1 MAASYNPQTNV
12 TTAYLQLTSFNA
24 NEILIPHLKQ
34 FVTNTAAA
42 GIIHPLV
49 PALAVIDIETHAT
62 LGDDLQF
69 SGRIR
74 SIEDEIGFSN
84 LHEPELYVSLSE
96 QKRKELIQRTNAAS
110 LFINRIE
117 RESQEVL
124 LHLKEIAT
132 MLDGSFAKIP
142 ELTSAGENLKKHV
155 RFLVNSRENVFV
167 RLRAL
172 QMKCETLLKLVSFA
186 DVTSSFA
193 EIH

>member
-1 MAASYNPQTNV
+1 M
-12 TTAYLQLTSFNA
+12 QLSSFNA
-24 NEILIPHLKQ
+24 KEALIPHLKQ
-34 FVTNTAAA
+34 FVTNAAAA

-62 LGDDLQF
+62 WGDDF
-69 SGRIR
+69 EFNGIIND
-74 SIEDEIGFSN
+74 IEDEVGFTN
-84 LHEPELYVSLSE
+84 LHEPQLDLKLSTR
-96 QKRKELIQRTNAAS
+96 KRKELIQRTNGAS

-132 MLDGSFAKIP
+132 MLDGSFGKIP
-142 ELTSAGENLKKHV
+142 ELTPAGESLKRHV

-172 QMKCETLLKLVSFA
+172 QMRCETLLKLVSFCRCS
-186 DVTSSFA
+186 VKSA
-193 EIH
+193 ERN